1 MIEKKEDSKNSNTQD
16 KKEDSKNSNIK
27 DIRQYFEIIKKYCF
41 KLLKLDPQT
50 YFFIVPGILL
60 LIGFLPVP
68 DLYFAI
74 LRIYIFVS
82 SLVLTYKFYI
92 DEKDNIYT
100 VIFGVIA
107 IIYNPIF
114 IISFSTSSEA
124 AEQLNTGPIIF
135 VLTIALFVLGYK
147 RIKEE

>member
-1 MIEKKEDSKNSNTQD
+1 MVEKKEDSKDFNKQNF
-16 KKEDSKNSNIK
+16 
-27 DIRQYFEIIKKYCF
+27 RQYFEIIKKYCL

-60 LIGFLPVP
+60 LIGLLPVP

-74 LRIYIFVS
+74 LRIYLFVS
-82 SLVLTYKFYI
+82 ASVLTYKFYI
-92 DEKDNIYT
+92 DEKDNIYAT
-100 VIFGVIA
+100 IFAGIA

-114 IISFSTSSEA
+114 FIKFGD
-124 AEQLNTGPIIF
+124 EQINTGPIIF

-147 RIKEE
+147 RMKEK

>member
-1 MIEKKEDSKNSNTQD
+1 MVD
-16 KKEDSKNSNIK
+16 KKENNK
-27 DIRQYFEIIKKYCF
+27 DFNVQNFSQYFGIIKKYCL

-74 LRIYIFVS
+74 LRIYLFVS
-82 SLVLTYKFYI
+82 ALVLTYKFYI
-92 DEKDNIYT
+92 DEKDNTFAI
-100 VIFGVIA
+100 IFAGIA

-114 IISFSTSSEA
+114 FIKFSNE
-124 AEQLNTGPIIF
+124 EINTGPIIF
-135 VLTIALFVLGYK
+135 MLTIALFVLGYK

>member
-1 MIEKKEDSKNSNTQD
+1 MVEKKENNKDF
-16 KKEDSKNSNIK
+16 NIQNFN
-27 DIRQYFEIIKKYCF
+27 QYFEIIKKYCL

-74 LRIYIFVS
+74 LRIYLFIS
-82 SLVLTYKFYI
+82 ALVLTYKFYI
-92 DEKDNIYT
+92 DEKDIIYT
-100 VIFGVIA
+100 AIFAGIA

-114 IISFSTSSEA
+114 FIKFGD
-124 AEQLNTGPIIF
+124 EQINTGPIIF

>member
-1 MIEKKEDSKNSNTQD
+1 MVEKKEDSKDFNKQNF
-16 KKEDSKNSNIK
+16 
-27 DIRQYFEIIKKYCF
+27 RQYFEIIKKYCL

-60 LIGFLPVP
+60 LIGLLPVP

-74 LRIYIFVS
+74 LRIYLFIS
-82 SLVLTYKFYI
+82 ASVLTYKFYI
-92 DEKDNIYT
+92 DEKDNIYAT
-100 VIFGVIA
+100 IFAGIA

-114 IISFSTSSEA
+114 FIKFGN
-124 AEQLNTGPIIF
+124 EQINTGPIIF

-147 RIKEE
+147 KIKE

>member
-1 MIEKKEDSKNSNTQD
+1 MVEKKENNKNFD
-16 KKEDSKNSNIK
+16 VK
-27 DIRQYFEIIKKYCF
+27 DLGKYFEVIKKYS
-41 KLLKLDPQT
+41 LKVLQLDPQT

-74 LRIYIFVS
+74 LRIYLFVS
-82 SLVLTYKFYI
+82 SLVLSYKFYT
-92 DEKDNIYT
+92 DEKDNIYA
-100 VIFGVIA
+100 VIFALVA

-114 IISFSTSSEA
+114 VISFSTSSEA
-124 AEQLNTGPIIF
+124 VEQLNTGPIIF

>member
-1 MIEKKEDSKNSNTQD
+1 MVEKKEDSKDFNKQNF
-16 KKEDSKNSNIK
+16 
-27 DIRQYFEIIKKYCF
+27 RQYFEIIKKYCL

-60 LIGFLPVP
+60 LIALLPVP

-74 LRIYIFVS
+74 LRIYLFVS
-82 SLVLTYKFYI
+82 ASVLTYKFYI
-92 DEKDNIYT
+92 DEKDNIYAT
-100 VIFGVIA
+100 IFAGIA

-114 IISFSTSSEA
+114 FIKFGN
-124 AEQLNTGPIIF
+124 EQINTGPIIF

-147 RIKEE
+147 KIKE

>member
-1 MIEKKEDSKNSNTQD
+1 M
-16 KKEDSKNSNIK
+16 
-27 DIRQYFEIIKKYCF
+27 

-60 LIGFLPVP
+60 LIGLLPVP

-74 LRIYIFVS
+74 LRIYLFVS
-82 SLVLTYKFYI
+82 ASVLTYKFYI
-92 DEKDNIYT
+92 DEKDNIYAT
-100 VIFGVIA
+100 IFAGIA

-114 IISFSTSSEA
+114 FIKFGN
-124 AEQLNTGPIIF
+124 EQINTGPIIF

-147 RIKEE
+147 RIKE

>member
-1 MIEKKEDSKNSNTQD
+1 MVEKKEDN
-16 KKEDSKNSNIK
+16 K
-27 DIRQYFEIIKKYCF
+27 DFNKQNFRQYFEIIKKYCL

-60 LIGFLPVP
+60 LIGLLPVP

-74 LRIYIFVS
+74 LRIYLFVS
-82 SLVLTYKFYI
+82 ASVLTYKFYI
-92 DEKDNIYT
+92 DKKDNIYAT
-100 VIFGVIA
+100 IFAAIA

-114 IISFSTSSEA
+114 FIKFGN
-124 AEQLNTGPIIF
+124 EQINTGPIIF

-147 RIKEE
+147 KIKE

>member
-1 MIEKKEDSKNSNTQD
+1 MVEKKEDSKDFNKQNF
-16 KKEDSKNSNIK
+16 
-27 DIRQYFEIIKKYCF
+27 RQYFEIIKKYCL

-60 LIGFLPVP
+60 LIGLLPVP

-74 LRIYIFVS
+74 LRIYLFIS
-82 SLVLTYKFYI
+82 ASVLTYKFYI
-92 DEKDNIYT
+92 DEKDNIYAT
-100 VIFGVIA
+100 IFAGIA

-114 IISFSTSSEA
+114 FIKFGN
-124 AEQLNTGPIIF
+124 EQINTGPIIF

-147 RIKEE
+147 KIKNN

>member
-1 MIEKKEDSKNSNTQD
+1 MVEKKENSKD
-16 KKEDSKNSNIK
+16 FNIK
-27 DIRQYFEIIKKYCF
+27 NFRQYFEIIKKYCL

-74 LRIYIFVS
+74 LRIYLFVS
-82 SLVLTYKFYI
+82 ALVLAYKFYTN
-92 DEKDNIYT
+92 EKDNIYT
-100 VIFGVIA
+100 VIFAGIA

-114 IISFSTSSEA
+114 FIKFGNE
-124 AEQLNTGPIIF
+124 ELNTGPIIF

-147 RIKEE
+147 RIEEE